1 MNWRLFSDDRSSGVF
16 DHITRWAVYL
26 SVFFVPL
33 FFVPIT
39 THPFDFNK
47 QTLFV
52 VLTAAAVMAWLG
64 KMVTEKRLR
73 FRSGW
78 LHLLV
83 LLFLVG
89 VLVSGAFSITGYKTW
104 VGGLSQEYTSVLS
117 LIMFVLLFYVVSNRA
132 DDTKTQRCILFTLF
146 LSATLSGLITVL
158 SVFGVTQALGLGSG
172 FNTVGTINGLAGFML
187 ATAFAGMAMWLVSGD
202 GRKSAIPQNIFGI
215 ATKVLIVT
223 TSVLTLFFLI
233 AIDFWVF
240 WAATIV
246 GIALMAVFTFT
257 NGDAFSNTNAF
268 VLPIIFLLASVIL
281 WPLSSPVQIQTP
293 IVVSPSYSTSWNITL
308 DTLSESNY
316 HLLFGSGPGSFE
328 QMYEKF
334 KPQTINSEPLW
345 NLGLDRSKSHV
356 MTSLATFGV
365 VTTVLA
371 LAFFGYLAILALN
384 GLLRERDH
392 EEWKMTYVMF
402 IGWAMILLLHTV
414 YNSDFTR
421 HFLLWL
427 FTGLLASQVLVNVRE
442 TDFSR
447 APRIGLATTFGF
459 VTVTVFLL
467 GSLLVSQQ
475 RYVANLTFVDGVKEA
490 RAGNLDAA
498 TEHLQSA
505 AAKNP
510 YHDVYLR
517 NVSAAYLL
525 QARQTSQEGG
535 EQPSQEQTKKI
546 IEDVRRAVGFAERA
560 TQVEPAVADNWAT
573 RGRIYRDLMPFAPRA
588 SQFATA
594 TYNRAIELE
603 PVNPSHH
610 VNLGRVY
617 LAMADQA
624 NRIINAEETSQEVA
638 QKAQEQRTTALD
650 NAVSSFETAIEL
662 KQNYGPA
669 HYYLAGTF
677 ERQGKL
683 NEAAGRL
690 AALQRARPGDTGL
703 GLQLGLLL
711 LRMEEYDAARQ
722 QLERLLE
729 INPDFSNAKWFLASV
744 YEIQDERD
752 KALSLVE
759 EVAAAN
765 PDNTLVQKRLER
777 MRAGEL
783 TTQIPRPVEEGATDE
798 ATVIEENEETA
809 AEDEEG
815 ASDKSEG
822 GEEDASAD
830 DAPDE
835 DTEDGEVKAGDDAQA
850 GQE

>member
-1 MNWRLFSDDRSSGVF
+1 MNWRLFSGDRSSGVF

-52 VLTAAAVMAWLG
+52 VLTAVAVMAWLG

-78 LHLLV
+78 LHLIV

-89 VLVSGAFSITGYKTW
+89 VLVSGVFSITGYKTW

-117 LIMFVLLFYVVSNRA
+117 MIMFVLLFYVVTNRA

-146 LSATLSGLITVL
+146 LSATLSGLITLL
-158 SVFGVTQALGLGSG
+158 SAFGVTQAIGLGVG

-187 ATAFAGMAMWLVSGD
+187 ATSFAGMAMWLVSDG
-202 GRKSAIPQNIFGI
+202 GRKSAIPQGAFGV

-223 TSVLTLFFLI
+223 TSLLTLFFLI

-240 WAATIV
+240 WAVTIA

-257 NGDAFSNTNAF
+257 NGDEFSNTNGF
-268 VLPIIFLLASVIL
+268 ILPIIFLLASLIL
-281 WPLSSPVQIQTP
+281 WPLSSPLQIQSP
-293 IVVSPSYSTSWNITL
+293 IVVSPSYATSWNITL

-334 KPQTINSEPLW
+334 KPQSINTEPLW
-345 NLGLDRSKSHV
+345 NLGLDRSKSHAI
-356 MTSLATFGV
+356 TSLATFGV

-371 LAFFGYLAILALN
+371 LALFGYLGALALN
-384 GLLRERDH
+384 RLLRERDH

-402 IGWAMILLLHTV
+402 IGWAVMLLLHAV
-414 YNSDFTR
+414 YTSDFTR
-421 HFLLWL
+421 HFILWL
-427 FTGLLASQVLVNVRE
+427 FTGLLASQVLVNLRE

-475 RYVANLTFVDGVKEA
+475 RYAANLSFVDAIKEV
-490 RAGNLDAA
+490 RAGNLDSA
-498 TEHLQSA
+498 TESLQSA

-510 YHDVYLR
+510 YHDVYMR
-517 NVSAAYLL
+517 NLSAAYLL
-525 QARQTSQEGG
+525 HARQTSQEAG
-535 EQPSQEQTKKI
+535 EEPSQEQTKEI
-546 IEDVRRAVGFAERA
+546 INNVRRAVGFAERA
-560 TQVEPAVADNWAT
+560 TQVEPAVADNWTT

-594 TYNRAIELE
+594 TYKRATELE

-624 NRIINAEETSQEVA
+624 NRVIGSEETTEKVTQQAEE
-638 QKAQEQRTTALD
+638 QRKQALD
-650 NAVSSFETAIEL
+650 SAVQSFEKAIEL
-662 KQNYGPA
+662 KQDYGPA

-683 NEAAGRL
+683 DEAASRL
-690 AALQRARPGDTGL
+690 IALQRARPADTGL
-703 GLQLGLLL
+703 GLQLGILL

-729 INPDFSNAKWFLASV
+729 ISPDFSNAKWFLASV
-744 YEIQDERD
+744 YEIQDERE
-752 KALSLVE
+752 KALELVE

-765 PDNTLVQKRLER
+765 PDNSLVQKRVER

-798 ATVIEENEETA
+798 AAVIEESEEA
-809 AEDEEG
+809 DVEGEEDVEEG
-815 ASDKSEG
+815 ANEADGEG
-822 GEEDASAD
+822 EGAQDNEESAD
-830 DAPDE
+830 
-835 DTEDGEVKAGDDAQA
+835 AGDGDGDTQD
-850 GQE
+850 QE